1 MSKVIYIDRMVFNL
15 PDDITSGDIK
25 KYRRHYRNSVKIV
38 LQDGTTRIV
47 PCSSTYLL
55 KKLSR

>member
-1 MSKVIYIDRMVFNL
+1 MIKVIYIDRMVFNL

-38 LQDGTTRIV
+38 YRMEQQE
-47 PCSSTYLL
+47 
-55 KKLSR
+55 